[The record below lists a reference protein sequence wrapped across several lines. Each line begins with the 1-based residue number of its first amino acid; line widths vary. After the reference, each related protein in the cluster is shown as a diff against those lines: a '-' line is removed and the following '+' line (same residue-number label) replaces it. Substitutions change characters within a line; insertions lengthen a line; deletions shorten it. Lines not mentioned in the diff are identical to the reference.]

1 MGRDPGGGA
10 VTSGGRSASVYIRN
24 TFTLNEIWAQD
35 KIYILV
41 GILLGTNMKYK
52 GGGVK
57 LMEKLANLC
66 STV

>member
-1 MGRDPGGGA
+1 MGRDPGG
-10 VTSGGRSASVYIRN
+10 RSASVCIRN

-57 LMEKLANLC
+57 FMKKLANLC